1 MNDLMIFKYLVWK
14 YCIRW
19 SLIILIFFIF
29 LIDLFLIPIPTMALF
44 LIIMFGSRIIVWWKM
59 RDLRGIFSLTMSGI
73 YSIVL
78 SEIVYPTLLICALL
92 QRL

>member
-1 MNDLMIFKYLVWK
+1 MNDLMIFNYLVWK

-19 SLIILIFFIF
+19 SLIILIF

-59 RDLRGIFSLTMSGI
+59 RDLRGIFSLTMSGL